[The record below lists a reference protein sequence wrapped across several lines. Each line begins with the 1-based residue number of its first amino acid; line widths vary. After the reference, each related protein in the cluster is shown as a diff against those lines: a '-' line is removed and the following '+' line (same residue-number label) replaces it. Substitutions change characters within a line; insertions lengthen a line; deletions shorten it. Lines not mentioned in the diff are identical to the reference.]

1 VLVFDEATAALDA
14 ESERSIMDTI
24 ENLRGDHTV
33 LITTHNL
40 RNIVTADKIVVMEDG
55 RIAETGTHAELME
68 KSGLYASLFLKAV

>member
-14 ESERSIMDTI
+14 ESEGSVMDTI
-24 ENLRGDHTV
+24 ESLRGDHTV

-55 RIAETGTHAELME
+55 RVAETGTHAELME
-68 KSGLYASLFLKAV
+68 KSGLYAKLFAESA